1 MILNR
6 TLTTGAAL
14 AALTLAACGAPP
26 APVPDPPRSPA
37 RPAVASPGP
46 SGTPSAVASVSD
58 ARGRR
63 FTVQPDGADTLVRAF
78 ARGATAP
85 AAQRRLTG
93 RWTLPR
99 VVPGGP
105 LDGLTP
111 DGRHL
116 ALESTPAAGQ
126 SRLALVRTTLDAA
139 PTVVTLP
146 GEHTFDAWSPDG
158 GLLYTIEHRPPAGS
172 SHYQVRV
179 YDVRAGALRD
189 QPVADKAT
197 LDEEMDGRPTSR
209 AATPDGGTVATLYLP
224 APGGG
229 HRHGP
234 FVHLLDTRNAIAL
247 CVDMPAEV
255 STGWSL
261 RYAAGRVHLLDRSG
275 TVNRL
280 LDPASGEL
288 TRP

>member
-1 MILNR
+1 MIWKS
-6 TLTTGAAL
+6 TVPAGAAL
-14 AALTLAACGAPP
+14 AVLTLAAC
-26 APVPDPPRSPA
+26 APVPTAVPDTPRGPA
-37 RPAVASPGP
+37 RPAVASVAPSP
-46 SGTPSAVASVSD
+46 AATVSGTGRLRLSVQ
-58 ARGRR
+58 A
-63 FTVQPDGADTLVRAF
+63 DGADTLVRAV
-78 ARGATAP
+78 APTATP
-85 AAQRRLTG
+85 AAQRRLPG

-105 LDGLTP
+105 LEGLSP
-111 DGRHL
+111 DGRFL
-116 ALESTPAAGQ
+116 ALEAPRAAGE
-126 SRLALVRTTLDAA
+126 SRFALVRTTLDAA
-139 PTVVTLP
+139 PTVVSLP

-158 GLLYTIEHRPPAGS
+158 ELLYTIEHRPPAGS

-197 LDEEMDGRPTSR
+197 LDEEMDGRPASR

-234 FVHLLDTRNAIAL
+234 FVHLLNTRDAFAL

-255 STGWSL
+255 TTGWSL
-261 RYAAGRVHLLDRSG
+261 RYAAGRVHLLDPRGAVS
-275 TVNRL
+275 RL
-280 LDPASGEL
+280 LDPTGGEL